1 MGNEITSDKVSDI
14 TTKELRNAIN
24 VQIID
29 EMNDMCL
36 QFQTTKYK
44 PSTSTFGFDARM
56 MNQGLKRNATISAS
70 QLVGSVSLGSLISDW
85 NLLGNGDDR

>member
-36 QFQTTKYK
+36 QF
-44 PSTSTFGFDARM
+44 
-56 MNQGLKRNATISAS
+56 
-70 QLVGSVSLGSLISDW
+70 
-85 NLLGNGDDR
+85 